1 MNKFS
6 KALLLAGI
14 GLALSGVSLQAQSPK
29 APVTP
34 APSASAVAAAT
45 ELMNLRKTYTVY
57 QNLIPNVIQR
67 AMQGLV
73 QNNLNYQKDLEE
85 ISVKLATELGPR
97 REEIGKAMAQIY
109 ASKFSEDE
117 LKGLLAFYKSPLGQK
132 FLETEPK
139 AIQASFDYINEWGAA
154 FSNEVANRFR
164 AEMKAR
170 GKPI

>member
-6 KALLLAGI
+6 KALLLATI
-14 GLALSGVSLQAQSPK
+14 GLALTGMSTQAQAPK
-29 APVTP
+29 ATP
-34 APSASAVAAAT
+34 APPASAVAAAT
-45 ELMNLRKTYTVY
+45 ELLAMKKASVVY
-57 QNLIPNVIQR
+57 QNIVPNIVQR
-67 AMQGLV
+67 TMQSLL

-85 ISVKLATELGPR
+85 IALKLATELGPR
-97 REEIGKAMAQIY
+97 REEVGKAMAQIY
-109 ASKFSEDE
+109 ATDFTEDE
-117 LKGLLAFYKSPLGQK
+117 LKSLIAFYKSPLGQK

-139 AIQASFDYINEWGAA
+139 AIQASFNYMNEWGMT